1 MTAKQLRGEYNY
13 NPTTMVMK
21 QGSQAARLETSTTR
35 AQTRM
40 GQRSMRPGDSSA
52 DNKTVGGTEAYVHHP
67 ANPCMATRG
76 SSDSAGRYADGRKHE
91 NEHYAVKQLKG

>member
-1 MTAKQLRGEYNY
+1 MTAKQLRGVYNY

-21 QGSQAARLETSTTR
+21 QGSQAARLETSSTR
-35 AQTRM
+35 SRTRM
-40 GQRSMRPGDSSA
+40 GQRSMRAGDSSA
-52 DNKTVGGTEAYVHHP
+52 DNKLVAGTEASVHHP

-76 SSDSAGRYADGRKHE
+76 SSDTTCRYADGRRHE